1 MERLIFTNAQGQ
13 TIEFD
18 SEGTYRWT
26 QVSDLGE
33 VGSTFQVTAS
43 PYQDG
48 TTPVGDSY
56 FESRAIK
63 VDIIIVSDDLQAAI
77 RQMNTVLNPKV
88 GVAKLTYERNGI
100 RRTLNTVKTRSMP
113 ALPGGASRG
122 SGFQI
127 SSVLFEAFDPYYSD
141 EEYTE
146 ASVSTGGLG
155 LEFPLDIT
163 DSFVFDYLNTT
174 GVTVT
179 NGGDVECPVT
189 IVLDGPMA
197 SPLEVESI
205 TTGEKIVLGL
215 ALLANEQLTITT
227 QMDNINVIKK
237 NLMTGAETV
246 AFQYIDIAQT
256 TFFNLTRGTNTL
268 RITANEAEMESA
280 AIRFKQRYV
289 GV

>member
-18 SEGTYRWT
+18 TEGTYRWT
-26 QVSDLGE
+26 QVGDMGG

-48 TTPVGDSY
+48 ATPVGDSY

-63 VDIIIVSDDLQAAI
+63 VDIIIVSDNLQAAI
-77 RQMNTVLNPKV
+77 RQLNTVLNPKL
-88 GVAKLTYERNGI
+88 GTAKLTYERNGI

-113 ALPGGASRG
+113 SLPGGESRG
-122 SGFQI
+122 PSFQI
-127 SSVLFEAFDPYYSD
+127 SSVIFEAFDPYYSD

-146 ASVSTGGLG
+146 ASVATGGLG

-163 DSFVFDYLNTT
+163 DSFVFDYLNTN

-179 NGGDVECPVT
+179 NSGDVECPVT
-189 IVLDGPMA
+189 IVLDGPMT

-205 TTGEKIVLGL
+205 TTGEKIVLAL
-215 ALLANEQLTITT
+215 ALLANERLTITT
-227 QMDNINVIKK
+227 QLDSINVIKT
-237 NLMTGAETV
+237 NLTTGAETV
-246 AFQYIDIAQT
+246 AFQYIDIAET
-256 TFFNLTRGTNTL
+256 TFFNLVRGTNTL